1 MTDETII
8 DPVEKNPLQPLINQV
23 RAEKIEEER
32 PNLLRIDVPNLGDA
46 ALKTGETV
54 DDASARLGFTVPIGP
69 DATMQNAN
77 EGVTQSYMAQWEAE
91 RPKDATLAWR
101 NFRMGIADMFLP
113 NEETMDNILYTL
125 NDVIGEPIPGL
136 TELLTVRDQATY
148 APDPNFNL
156 QERLAQDGNQELIDF
171 YAGSWIA
178 SEVKSEDAYQMRT
191 KYLMRMIERQRQI
204 QEAPTAYSLGEV
216 AAIALLPEAYLAL
229 GVRGGARQIL
239 KQSLKVST
247 LTAMREYPQTDQTGD
262 TKNAATNTMLAGI
275 GTYALGGLFR
285 VAGLGGKAIMTQRG
299 TKMDAEEAAARTV
312 MGEQVAANSDISA
325 QDGVLKPKNVPDPE
339 AKAAGAAASD
349 MSARPQTLGEEL
361 QGNSVE
367 KTWAFGDRLSPI
379 SRILSASDNNAKQ
392 ALLEVFEV
400 VPRLMKNT
408 AAFGNQAT
416 EQAIETMIRVRYR
429 GDIGRLHNSLYDGYK
444 KMNARY
450 NTGTFGTLAGVVGI
464 RPNSRVMTAY
474 EFRQLV
480 AEAKRTGSR
489 SHIPEVNEAVAEV
502 DGILTKYF
510 DEMMEL
516 GIPWDKQTRALK
528 AASRRN
534 DTAEVKRLEAEIEK
548 IKKGL
553 NANRKNYVPRMWRK
567 DKIRENYEDFIKKIQ
582 TSGKLTRKE
591 AERIARTLRDS
602 KPFIDADD
610 TVMTGA
616 ASGFHKRE
624 LDFIF
629 DDEFAEFLENDILT
643 LVTTY
648 SRTMAPDI
656 ELYRKYGSIN
666 MESENIFTGETGP
679 IGIVKQNY
687 KARIDAASGD
697 EAIKLAKERDSVI
710 EDLAAMRDLLRG
722 TYMMPVDPDRLV
734 SKAIRIAK
742 NYSAITLLTGAMAA
756 GPDIGRVV
764 TANGLRKSMGSLYD
778 ALMNNDVWK
787 KGLAQNRDIGE
798 SFEFW
803 LSNRAAQISDL
814 GDTFGIHNRFESAL
828 SGLASAN
835 FIVNG
840 MSLWNDFAK
849 TATGIVV
856 STKILSDVEALIN
869 GTATARQ
876 AERLAASGIDRPAAE
891 SIYKMRD
898 KWQRTDANIIANSV
912 EWDNLIAKDAFD
924 AALSKEINTIIVTPG
939 LGEKPLFMSNEYISL
954 LTQFKSF
961 AMSSHQRVLIPA
973 IQDADRNTLTQI
985 ALMTAIGSGIAYIRN
1000 EQLGG
1005 KEMTL
1010 DELLFEGVAR
1020 SGWTGWFIDADNAL
1034 HTLSGGSLSVQ
1045 RAIGQGNFVTD
1056 RQRASGILGPA
1067 AGQVM
1072 QMTNV
1077 AGDILSGQ
1085 TNAKEVKSLL
1095 PFGNIAHLNL
1105 LFDAVAE
1112 SE

>member
-1 MTDETII
+1 
-8 DPVEKNPLQPLINQV
+8 
-23 RAEKIEEER
+23 
-32 PNLLRIDVPNLGDA
+32 
-46 ALKTGETV
+46 
-54 DDASARLGFTVPIGP
+54 
-69 DATMQNAN
+69 
-77 EGVTQSYMAQWEAE
+77 
-91 RPKDATLAWR
+91 
-101 NFRMGIADMFLP
+101 
-113 NEETMDNILYTL
+113 
-125 NDVIGEPIPGL
+125 
-136 TELLTVRDQATY
+136 
-148 APDPNFNL
+148 
-156 QERLAQDGNQELIDF
+156 
-171 YAGSWIA
+171 
-178 SEVKSEDAYQMRT
+178 
-191 KYLMRMIERQRQI
+191 
-204 QEAPTAYSLGEV
+204 
-216 AAIALLPEAYLAL
+216 
-229 GVRGGARQIL
+229 
-239 KQSLKVST
+239 
-247 LTAMREYPQTDQTGD
+247 
-262 TKNAATNTMLAGI
+262 
-275 GTYALGGLFR
+275 
-285 VAGLGGKAIMTQRG
+285 
-299 TKMDAEEAAARTV
+299 
-312 MGEQVAANSDISA
+312 
-325 QDGVLKPKNVPDPE
+325 
-339 AKAAGAAASD
+339 
-349 MSARPQTLGEEL
+349 
-361 QGNSVE
+361 
-367 KTWAFGDRLSPI
+367 
-379 SRILSASDNNAKQ
+379 
-392 ALLEVFEV
+392 
-400 VPRLMKNT
+400 
-408 AAFGNQAT
+408 
-416 EQAIETMIRVRYR
+416 
-429 GDIGRLHNSLYDGYK
+429 
-444 KMNARY
+444 
-450 NTGTFGTLAGVVGI
+450 
-464 RPNSRVMTAY
+464 
-474 EFRQLV
+474 
-480 AEAKRTGSR
+480 
-489 SHIPEVNEAVAEV
+489 
-502 DGILTKYF
+502 
-510 DEMMEL
+510 
-516 GIPWDKQTRALK
+516 
-528 AASRRN
+528 
-534 DTAEVKRLEAEIEK
+534 
-548 IKKGL
+548 
-553 NANRKNYVPRMWRK
+553 
-567 DKIRENYEDFIKKIQ
+567 
-582 TSGKLTRKE
+582 
-591 AERIARTLRDS
+591 
-602 KPFIDADD
+602 
-610 TVMTGA
+610 
-616 ASGFHKRE
+616 
-624 LDFIF
+624 
-629 DDEFAEFLENDILT
+629 
-643 LVTTY
+643 
-648 SRTMAPDI
+648 
-656 ELYRKYGSIN
+656 
-666 MESENIFTGETGP
+666 
-679 IGIVKQNY
+679 
-687 KARIDAASGD
+687 
-697 EAIKLAKERDSVI
+697 
-710 EDLAAMRDLLRG
+710 
-722 TYMMPVDPDRLV
+722 
-734 SKAIRIAK
+734 
-742 NYSAITLLTGAMAA
+742 MAA

-849 TATGIVV
+849 TATGVVV

-985 ALMTAIGSGIAYIRN
+985 ALMTAIGSGIAYVRN

-1105 LFDAVAE
+1105 LFDTVAE

>member
-1 MTDETII
+1 
-8 DPVEKNPLQPLINQV
+8 
-23 RAEKIEEER
+23 
-32 PNLLRIDVPNLGDA
+32 
-46 ALKTGETV
+46 
-54 DDASARLGFTVPIGP
+54 
-69 DATMQNAN
+69 
-77 EGVTQSYMAQWEAE
+77 
-91 RPKDATLAWR
+91 
-101 NFRMGIADMFLP
+101 
-113 NEETMDNILYTL
+113 
-125 NDVIGEPIPGL
+125 
-136 TELLTVRDQATY
+136 
-148 APDPNFNL
+148 
-156 QERLAQDGNQELIDF
+156 
-171 YAGSWIA
+171 
-178 SEVKSEDAYQMRT
+178 
-191 KYLMRMIERQRQI
+191 
-204 QEAPTAYSLGEV
+204 
-216 AAIALLPEAYLAL
+216 
-229 GVRGGARQIL
+229 
-239 KQSLKVST
+239 
-247 LTAMREYPQTDQTGD
+247 
-262 TKNAATNTMLAGI
+262 
-275 GTYALGGLFR
+275 
-285 VAGLGGKAIMTQRG
+285 
-299 TKMDAEEAAARTV
+299 
-312 MGEQVAANSDISA
+312 
-325 QDGVLKPKNVPDPE
+325 
-339 AKAAGAAASD
+339 
-349 MSARPQTLGEEL
+349 
-361 QGNSVE
+361 
-367 KTWAFGDRLSPI
+367 
-379 SRILSASDNNAKQ
+379 
-392 ALLEVFEV
+392 
-400 VPRLMKNT
+400 
-408 AAFGNQAT
+408 
-416 EQAIETMIRVRYR
+416 
-429 GDIGRLHNSLYDGYK
+429 
-444 KMNARY
+444 
-450 NTGTFGTLAGVVGI
+450 
-464 RPNSRVMTAY
+464 
-474 EFRQLV
+474 
-480 AEAKRTGSR
+480 
-489 SHIPEVNEAVAEV
+489 
-502 DGILTKYF
+502 
-510 DEMMEL
+510 
-516 GIPWDKQTRALK
+516 
-528 AASRRN
+528 
-534 DTAEVKRLEAEIEK
+534 
-548 IKKGL
+548 
-553 NANRKNYVPRMWRK
+553 MWRK
-567 DKIRENYEDFIKKIQ
+567 DKIRENYEAFIKKIQ

-666 MESENIFTGETGP
+666 MESENIFTGEAGP

-912 EWDNLIAKDAFD
+912 SI
-924 AALSKEINTIIVTPG
+924 
-939 LGEKPLFMSNEYISL
+939 ISL
-954 LTQFKSF
+954 
-961 AMSSHQRVLIPA
+961 
-973 IQDADRNTLTQI
+973 
-985 ALMTAIGSGIAYIRN
+985 
-1000 EQLGG
+1000 
-1005 KEMTL
+1005 
-1010 DELLFEGVAR
+1010 
-1020 SGWTGWFIDADNAL
+1020 
-1034 HTLSGGSLSVQ
+1034 
-1045 RAIGQGNFVTD
+1045 
-1056 RQRASGILGPA
+1056 
-1067 AGQVM
+1067 
-1072 QMTNV
+1072 
-1077 AGDILSGQ
+1077 
-1085 TNAKEVKSLL
+1085 
-1095 PFGNIAHLNL
+1095 
-1105 LFDAVAE
+1105 
-1112 SE
+1112 